1 MSTLTQFDTT
11 HWKWVVAWPPVH
23 MHIHT
28 CADNAQ
34 REKWGEGYLEGVRCT
49 LTEAV

>member
-1 MSTLTQFDTT
+1 MRRGHPFEAKRTAL
-11 HWKWVVAWPPVH
+11 
-23 MHIHT
+23 
-28 CADNAQ
+28 Q